1 MRKVLGLVFVLL
13 TLMAVISCSTTKTQ
27 NSSQNKSSPNSIEG
41 TWEMI
46 SNYNYDGS
54 EVTDTIPLEKG
65 YRQIKMYYNGKVM
78 WTRYVPT
85 DSVEWFGYGSYIA
98 TDTTLTE
105 MLEYMSSSMRKIAN
119 ANMEWNMKLDMEKDR
134 YSQIFT
140 DGEGNPISS
149 ENYKR
154 ID

>member
-1 MRKVLGLVFVLL
+1 MKKALGIVFLMVSFLV
-13 TLMAVISCSTTKTQ
+13 VICCSSTKAQ
-27 NSSQNKSSPNSIEG
+27 NTSQQKSSPNSIEG
-41 TWEMI
+41 TWELI
-46 SNYNYDGS
+46 SNYNYDGG
-54 EVTDTIPLEKG
+54 EIRDTIPLEEG

-85 DSVEWFGYGSYIA
+85 DSVEWFGYGSYHT

-105 MLEYMSSSMRKIAN
+105 ILEYMSSSMRKIAN
-119 ANMEWNMKLDMEKDR
+119 ANMEWNMKLDIDAHK

-140 DGEGNPISS
+140 DAEGDPVSS